1 MVARQLQHV
10 AMSTSFNKA
19 LAVTRMRN
27 STSAGEKYPEE
38 HGIWSRMAAWI
49 SDILLRST
57 TIRTGD
63 KDTEPAREFNYNY
76 ATELGYMRSTLET
89 NRELEYYTN
98 RHTPVNRCP
107 HATGIHKLNSTVKYF
122 TVNSGYQNNPSE
134 WPSTRISRVFY
145 LQDTDCKEI
154 HQDYFVKAIQDALID
169 DKLAPTTDGI
179 TRSMVVSTG
188 ERLILNPKDWGDA
201 DKFPEQ
207 VQSGGWGN
215 PQFN

>member
-1 MVARQLQHV
+1 
-10 AMSTSFNKA
+10 
-19 LAVTRMRN
+19 
-27 STSAGEKYPEE
+27 
-38 HGIWSRMAAWI
+38 
-49 SDILLRST
+49 
-57 TIRTGD
+57 
-63 KDTEPAREFNYNY
+63 
-76 ATELGYMRSTLET
+76 MRSTLQT
-89 NRELEYYTN
+89 NRELEYYTS

-107 HATGIHKLNSTVKYF
+107 HATGIHKLNSIVKYF
-122 TVNSGYQNNPSE
+122 TVKSDYETNSNDWTSRETFSND

-154 HQDYFVKAIQDALID
+154 HQDYFMKAIQDALID
-169 DKLAPTTDGI
+169 DKLAPTIDGI

-201 DKFPEQ
+201 DKSPEQ